1 MADQNEFAVTRR
13 SLHAVAELVLAGPQH
28 KINGRIRL
36 RVTPGGFGTVFEPD
50 LRIDGVDL
58 VAGDRRLPVSGK
70 TYAALAAEA
79 GIEACALTEVYA
91 DGPGVAPDEV
101 ITVEADAA
109 ALIADSFALGQE
121 ALTRFLPHEDVV
133 LWPEHFDLGVSS
145 DKVNYGLSAGDSYSA
160 EPYAYVGPW
169 TVPEG
174 DFWNTSFGAARPVKE
189 LGDAEAVLAFFE
201 EGHRQVH

>member
-28 KINGRIRL
+28 KANGRIRL

-58 VAGDRRLPVSGK
+58 VAGERRLPVNGK

-79 GIEACALTEVYA
+79 GVEARALTEVYA
-91 DGPGVAPDEV
+91 DGSGISPDEV
-101 ITVEADAA
+101 ITVEAGAA

-121 ALTRFLPHEDVV
+121 ALTRFLPHEDIV

-201 EGHRQVH
+201 EGRRQVR

>member
-13 SLHAVAELVLAGPQH
+13 SLHGIAELVLAGPQH
-28 KINGRIRL
+28 QVSGRIRL
-36 RVTPGGFGTVFEPD
+36 RATPGGFGTVFEPD
-50 LRIDGVDL
+50 LRIDGVHL
-58 VAGDRRLPVSGK
+58 VTGERRLPLNGM

-79 GIEACALTEVYA
+79 GVEARALTEVYS
-91 DGPGVAPDEV
+91 DGPGIAPDEV

-109 ALIADSFALGQE
+109 ALVANAFALGQE
-121 ALTRFLPHEDVV
+121 ALTRLLPQEEIV
-133 LWPEHFDLGVSS
+133 LWPEHFDLAVSS
-145 DKVNYGLSAGDSYSA
+145 DKVNYGVSAGDSHSA

-201 EGHRQVH
+201 EGRRQV